1 MLLDMSTRPIETSC
15 QSCGRRVGRVVH
27 VMLCDDCLDA
37 RLEQPERAPRRRRA
51 RTLAAAVL
59 AVSA

>member
-1 MLLDMSTRPIETSC
+1 MGTSC
-15 QSCGRRVGRVVH
+15 QGCGKGVGRVVH
-27 VMLCDDCLDA
+27 VKLCDRCLDA
-37 RLEQPERAPRRRRA
+37 RLAQPGRAEKRGRA

>member
-1 MLLDMSTRPIETSC
+1 
-15 QSCGRRVGRVVH
+15 
-27 VMLCDDCLDA
+27 MLCDRCLDA
-37 RLEQPERAPRRRRA
+37 RLAQPGHPEKRARA